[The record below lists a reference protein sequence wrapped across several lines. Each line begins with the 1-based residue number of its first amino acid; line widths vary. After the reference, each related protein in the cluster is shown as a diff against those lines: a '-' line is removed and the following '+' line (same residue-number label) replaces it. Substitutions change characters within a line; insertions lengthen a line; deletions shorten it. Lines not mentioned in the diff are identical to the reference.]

1 MKIKSY
7 PGYAIDA
14 SQEHS
19 NKIEL
24 LYKAN
29 WETTFKNLRIRSSQ
43 HNEPKEEELRESP
56 SQSFGDK
63 RLFIQHPRVYGHQ
76 TLRVKNIKPKPIEDW
91 IDFDLESSTNVV
103 NPLYNHTQNNWH
115 SQDYLQN
122 LPTTPAQNSNKSN
135 KIQRSQTVIVKQPTF
150 SREVENLKDP
160 NALIK
165 RTNTFWRNNFSSN
178 NSNNNNFTITSKR
191 LDTSKTSKSD
201 NDELYVTESC
211 CDESIGTSK
220 QEKES
225 YFKRGPY
232 DKSASSKSYEESR
245 HNTYNRNR
253 MHCYETASNAT
264 SEYVENLQK
273 HGAENKPM
281 ASKILLNPLA
291 QNKNIQINHL
301 DLVSINELSDLNDY
315 DVDGKSSKSS
325 KSPKKEKRKGLSRM
339 FYNTIS
345 AGSKLPKVFLNR
357 PKTQRAALD
366 IENYS
371 NENTSDISSNGLS
384 TTTTASASSSLSAT
398 SSSKSSVGQ
407 NCDKFSIPRPR
418 LITPVHTYTRKR
430 RTGNLTKTQN
440 FKDDLSNNNNKNA
453 QGKKVIFIRIQQYLF
468 HFQHMYLLRN

>member
-1 MKIKSY
+1 MQGCVEMKIKSY

-43 HNEPKEEELRESP
+43 HNEPSSKEEELRDSS
-56 SQSFGDK
+56 SQSLNDK
-63 RLFIQHPRVYGHQ
+63 RLFIQHPRNYGHQ
-76 TLRVKNIKPKPIEDW
+76 TLRIRNTKPKPMDDW
-91 IDFDLESSTNVV
+91 IDFDYESSTNVV

-115 SQDYLQN
+115 SEDYLKN
-122 LPTTPAQNSNKSN
+122 LPTQNPNKSN

-150 SREVENLKDP
+150 SREVEKLKDP

-165 RTNTFWRNNFSSN
+165 RTNTFWRNNISSN
-178 NSNNNNFTITSKR
+178 NSNNNNNFTITSKR

-225 YFKRGPY
+225 YFKRSPY

-264 SEYVENLQK
+264 SEYVESLQK
-273 HGAENKPM
+273 HGAENKP
-281 ASKILLNPLA
+281 LA
-291 QNKNIQINHL
+291 PKN
-301 DLVSINELSDLNDY
+301 
-315 DVDGKSSKSS
+315 
-325 KSPKKEKRKGLSRM
+325 
-339 FYNTIS
+339 FT
-345 AGSKLPKVFLNR
+345 
-357 PKTQRAALD
+357 
-366 IENYS
+366 
-371 NENTSDISSNGLS
+371 
-384 TTTTASASSSLSAT
+384 
-398 SSSKSSVGQ
+398 
-407 NCDKFSIPRPR
+407 
-418 LITPVHTYTRKR
+418 
-430 RTGNLTKTQN
+430 
-440 FKDDLSNNNNKNA
+440 
-453 QGKKVIFIRIQQYLF
+453 
-468 HFQHMYLLRN
+468 

>member
-19 NKIEL
+19 NKIEM

-43 HNEPKEEELRESP
+43 QNVVKEEEEELCDSSP
-56 SQSFGDK
+56 QNYNDN
-63 RLFIQHPRVYGHQ
+63 RLFIQPPRDYGHQ
-76 TLRVKNIKPKPIEDW
+76 TLRIKNKPKSFGDW
-91 IDFDLESSTNVV
+91 IDFDHESSTNVV

-115 SQDYLQN
+115 SEDYLKN
-122 LPTTPAQNSNKSN
+122 LPTHNSNKSN

-150 SREVENLKDP
+150 SREVQNLKDP
-160 NALIK
+160 NMIK
-165 RTNTFWRNNFSSN
+165 KTNTLWRSNTNSN
-178 NSNNNNFTITSKR
+178 NYNYNNNFTITSKR
-191 LDTSKTSKSD
+191 LDVSKTSKSD
-201 NDELYVTESC
+201 NDELYFTESC
-211 CDESIGTSK
+211 CDDESIGTSK

-225 YFKRGPY
+225 YLKRSPY

-253 MHCYETASNAT
+253 MHCYETASTA
-264 SEYVENLQK
+264 EYVENLQK
-273 HGAENKPM
+273 HCAENKSM
-281 ASKILLNPLA
+281 TSKILFNPLA
-291 QNKNIQINHL
+291 QNKNIQINRL
-301 DLVSINELSDLNDY
+301 DLVSINELSDLADY
-315 DVDGKSSKSS
+315 DVDGKSSSKSS
-325 KSPKKEKRKGLSRM
+325 GKLPKKEKRKGLSRM

-357 PKTQRAALD
+357 SKTQRAALD
-366 IENYS
+366 MESYS
-371 NENTSDISSNGLS
+371 NENTSDISSKSLS
-384 TTTTASASSSLSAT
+384 TTASSSLSAT

-430 RTGNLTKTQN
+430 RTGNLAKSQN
-440 FKDDLSNNNNKNA
+440 YKDDPNNKNT
-453 QGKKVIFIRIQQYLF
+453 QGKKRHIYSHSAISL
-468 HFQHMYLLRN
+468 

>member
-19 NKIEL
+19 NKIEM

-43 HNEPKEEELRESP
+43 HNEPSSREKEQRDSLT
-56 SQSFGDK
+56 SQSYGDK
-63 RLFIQHPRVYGHQ
+63 NIFIQHPRNYGHQ
-76 TLRVKNIKPKPIEDW
+76 TLRLKSTKPKPSEDW
-91 IDFDLESSTNVV
+91 IDFDFEPSTNVV

-115 SQDYLQN
+115 SEDYLKN
-122 LPTTPAQNSNKSN
+122 LPNQNSNKPN

-150 SREVENLKDP
+150 SREVEKLKDP
-160 NALIK
+160 NGLIK
-165 RTNTFWRNNFSSN
+165 RTNTFWQNNFSSN
-178 NSNNNNFTITSKR
+178 NSNNNFTITSKR
-191 LDTSKTSKSD
+191 LDVSKTSKSD

-325 KSPKKEKRKGLSRM
+325 KSSPKKEKRKGLSRM

-357 PKTQRAALD
+357 PKTQRPALD
-366 IENYS
+366 IESYS

-384 TTTTASASSSLSAT
+384 TATASSSLSAT
-398 SSSKSSVGQ
+398 SSSTKSSVGQ

-430 RTGNLTKTQN
+430 RTGNLTKTSN
-440 FKDDLSNNNNKNA
+440 FKDDLSNNNKNA
-453 QGKKVIFIRIQQYLF
+453 QGKRVIQFIRIQQYLF
-468 HFQHMYLLRN
+468 QHM